1 MRACLDSVQ
10 AAADVAAFGNANAS
24 SDVQVGL
31 ELLMAGLRGAKLN
44 VAINL
49 ASIKD
54 HAYVEFATNETTRL
68 EAEAERAY
76 TAARALLS
84 GLPS

>member
-1 MRACLDSVQ
+1 MGLPLLD
-10 AAADVAAFGNANAS
+10 GNASAS

-49 ASIKD
+49 GSMKD
-54 HAYVEFATNETTRL
+54 RAYVEASTRESERL
-68 EAEAERAY
+68 ETGADR
-76 TAARALLS
+76 ARAAAIGRLQTL
-84 GLPS
+84 G